1 VQLVVP
7 VGLCRYPEV
16 RLFGPVF
23 SIRNAN
29 PGTWVSRIHFVR
41 YVDAIALDSRNRA
54 NAAIKV
60 LEKANE
66 RWPNQYDLLMT
77 LVIYLEKAGDKQS
90 IYEYLSALTAIAPNA
105 PDVKQLVKKYS
116 R

>member
-1 VQLVVP
+1 MQ
-7 VGLCRYPEV
+7 
-16 RLFGPVF
+16 RLQ
-23 SIRNAN
+23 
-29 PGTWVSRIHFVR
+29 
-41 YVDAIALDSRNRA
+41 
-54 NAAIKV
+54 V

-77 LVIYLEKAGDKQS
+77 LAIYLEKAGDKQS